1 MTANPHFDVVA
12 AMHRWREREHL
23 KKEHSAHSETRSKAQ
38 ESQMSQESQGVRVI
52 GEALLQLSGIYGE
65 VRDEYEER
73 AAIMEYDG
81 GYTRREAEC
90 LAFDLIDTKYSPF
103 PCP

>member
-1 MTANPHFDVVA
+1 
-12 AMHRWREREHL
+12 MHRWREREHL
-23 KKEHSAHSETRSKAQ
+23 KKAHSARSETRSKA
-38 ESQMSQESQGVRVI
+38 QESQGVRVI

-81 GYTRREAEC
+81 DYSRREAER
-90 LAFDLIDTKYSPF
+90 LAFGLIDTKYSPF